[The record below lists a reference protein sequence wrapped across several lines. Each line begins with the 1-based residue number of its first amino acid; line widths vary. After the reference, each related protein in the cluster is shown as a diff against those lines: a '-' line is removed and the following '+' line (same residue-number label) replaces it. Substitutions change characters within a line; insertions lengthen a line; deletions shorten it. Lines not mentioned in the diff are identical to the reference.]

1 MQESLFISEP
11 KASEVN
17 IPVVKSSFPEIDK
30 RWKTIEEAD
39 YTRWYCVREVLY
51 EQYLWDMR
59 CWHKPKYL
67 YSKEEIIEHI
77 RKWIKDH
84 DEGNWTNNCGHCLF
98 CIRRLLE
105 RKEATLEEIADL
117 IKRNNNIKYYN
128 EIGTWNNGFEEFLEE
143 TGETSD
149 SLVS

>member
-1 MQESLFISEP
+1 
-11 KASEVN
+11 
-17 IPVVKSSFPEIDK
+17 
-30 RWKTIEEAD
+30 
-39 YTRWYCVREVLY
+39 
-51 EQYLWDMR
+51 MR

-67 YSKEEIIEHI
+67 YSREEIIEHI
-77 RKWIKDH
+77 NKWIKDH
-84 DEGNWTNNCGHCLF
+84 EEGNWTNNCGHCLF

-117 IKRNNNIKYYN
+117 VKRNNNIKYYN

>member
-11 KASEVN
+11 MANQVR
-17 IPVVKSSFPEIDK
+17 FPEIDK

-67 YSKEEIIEHI
+67 YSREEIIEHI
-77 RKWIKDH
+77 NKWIKDH
-84 DEGNWTNNCGHCLF
+84 EEGNWTNNCGHCLF

-117 IKRNNNIKYYN
+117 VKRNNNIKYYK
-128 EIGTWNNGFEEFLEE
+128 
-143 TGETSD
+143 
-149 SLVS
+149 